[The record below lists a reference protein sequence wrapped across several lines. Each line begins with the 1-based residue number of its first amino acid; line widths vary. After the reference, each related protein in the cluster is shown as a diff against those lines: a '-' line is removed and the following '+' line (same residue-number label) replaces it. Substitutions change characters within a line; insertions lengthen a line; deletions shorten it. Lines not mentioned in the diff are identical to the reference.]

1 MPSIPMNTN
10 RCAQFDFGKYFSTT
24 YLNRWL
30 AVVSVVVAE
39 CVWLWIADGL
49 IYFQDGNSHDSISSF
64 IEIAFAVNTS
74 FFFVAVRQYAVRF
87 LAKHIGNGFLRSS
100 SEKNGLPSGVFD
112 ELNEAKREIVRRFNS
127 ELKKLGRL
135 CMYISMPLAVVCVLL
150 CFVKID
156 PSWLGY
162 IPLLLWP
169 FVMYIA
175 GMALY
180 YFFFR
185 VMSLKHQIDG
195 SHGWSEVAEIG
206 NDIRAQAQR
215 VAVPKNKG

>member
-1 MPSIPMNTN
+1 MKTN
-10 RCAQFDFGKYFSTT
+10 RCARFDFGKYFSTI

-30 AVVSVVVAE
+30 AVVFVAVAE
-39 CVWLWIADGL
+39 CIWLCIADGL

-87 LAKHIGNGFLRSS
+87 LAKHIGNGFLRRS

-112 ELNEAKREIVRRFNS
+112 ELNEAKRDIVRRFCS

-135 CMYISMPLAVVCVLL
+135 CMYISIPLAMVCVLL
-150 CFVKID
+150 CLVKID
-156 PSWLGY
+156 PSWLGCL
-162 IPLLLWP
+162 PLLLWP

-180 YFFFR
+180 YCFFR
-185 VMSLKHQIDG
+185 VKSLNPRIDG
-195 SHGWSEVAEIG
+195 SQGLTEAIEFG
-206 NDIRAQAQR
+206 NDIHAQAQR
-215 VAVPKNKG
+215 VASPGNV